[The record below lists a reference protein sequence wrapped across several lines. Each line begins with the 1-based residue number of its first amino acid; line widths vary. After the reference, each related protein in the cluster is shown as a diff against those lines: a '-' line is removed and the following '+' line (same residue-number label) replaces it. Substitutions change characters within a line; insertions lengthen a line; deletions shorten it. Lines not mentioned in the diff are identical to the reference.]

1 VEGCLFRISRE
12 PLEAE
17 STVFRDMFLLPQGE
31 SGTVEGQNDTCP
43 VVLRGVSKKEFESL
57 LRALIQHGTNRGLD
71 LDYDQRVSVLKL
83 STMWEFTGLRNAAIR
98 YLDHPLRP
106 LDPISKAELA
116 LQYNIE
122 KWLLPALLVLARRSA
137 PISIEEGRRI
147 GFEDAL
153 KLASVEDSLFR
164 ISREP
169 LEAESTVFRDMF
181 LLPRGESET
190 VEGQSDTCHVILQG
204 ISKKEFE
211 SLLRALMHRKHG
223 TNRGLD
229 LDCDQWISVLKLS
242 AMWEFVGLRNAAIQ
256 HLDIPSELVD
266 PIDKVVLALQYNIRE
281 WLLPAFLAL
290 AKRPTPIS
298 IEEGRRIGFENAL
311 KLASVREKLRLVMV
325 VEEFTFTYKSCTR
338 TQQYNTRRLV
348 LGDRDKE
355 AENLDYTPFIR
366 EVFGL

>member
-1 VEGCLFRISRE
+1 MSDSTVSTTASSYSKHSEFYTHTITFLVEDSLFRIPRE

-31 SGTVEGQNDTCP
+31 S
-43 VVLRGVSKKEFESL
+43 
-57 LRALIQHGTNRGLD
+57 
-71 LDYDQRVSVLKL
+71 
-83 STMWEFTGLRNAAIR
+83 
-98 YLDHPLRP
+98 
-106 LDPISKAELA
+106 
-116 LQYNIE
+116 
-122 KWLLPALLVLARRSA
+122 
-137 PISIEEGRRI
+137 
-147 GFEDAL
+147 
-153 KLASVEDSLFR
+153 
-164 ISREP
+164 
-169 LEAESTVFRDMF
+169 
-181 LLPRGESET
+181 ET
-190 VEGQSDTCHVILQG
+190 VEGQSDTCPVILQG

-211 SLLRALMHRKHG
+211 SLLRALMYKKHG

-242 AMWEFVGLRNAAIQ
+242 TMWEFVGLRNAVIQ

-290 AKRPTPIS
+290 AQRPALIS

-311 KLASVREKLRLVMV
+311 KLASVREKLRLEMV
-325 VEEFTFTYKSCTR
+325 VEEFTFTYKDRTR
-338 TQQYNTRRLV
+338 TQQYSTRRLV

-355 AENLDYTPFIR
+355 AENLGYTPFIR